1 MKSSSKNLI
10 LSAACGI
17 DPNSLNF
24 FLKTLRNFY
33 NGEVLFLIN
42 PNDTELKKKLDFYNK
57 GIDRFENIKDVSSL
71 TSTQQNQFK
80 AYQTQSPVIDKKKLD
95 DFISK
100 VEYPITY
107 FDFETFTDAVPVF
120 KKQRPHMQMPFQY
133 SMHIQSSRDEIL
145 DINDPHPEF
154 IANHLDDPRANS

>member
-42 PNDTELKKKLDFYNK
+42 PNDTELKKKLDFYNCK
-57 GIDRFENIKDVSSL
+57 YLE
-71 TSTQQNQFK
+71 
-80 AYQTQSPVIDKKKLD
+80 
-95 DFISK
+95 
-100 VEYPITY
+100 
-107 FDFETFTDAVPVF
+107 
-120 KKQRPHMQMPFQY
+120 
-133 SMHIQSSRDEIL
+133 
-145 DINDPHPEF
+145 INDDPKKNSLI
-154 IANHLDDPRANS
+154 IALSGYGSAKYIC